1 MENNKPERKYVVVY
15 MLINVILSFIFML
28 IMYHNF
34 GGDTAIISGLLILI
48 SLASAIRYEM

>member
-48 SLASAIRYEM
+48 SLASAIRYEI